1 MRIVFD
7 HMAHIPQPAG
17 PANPSFETLRRLL
30 DKGNTWVK
38 LTGPYLD
45 TKQGGPDYP
54 DTSRVAREL
63 ARVAPERVVWASD
76 WPHATEKTKPDDA
89 ALFDLLAEWV
99 PDEAARRRVLVQN
112 PAELYDF
119 PAVT

>member
-1 MRIVFD
+1 MHQR
-7 HMAHIPQPAG
+7 
-17 PANPSFETLRRLL
+17 
-30 DKGNTWVK
+30 

-63 ARVAPERVVWASD
+63 ARLAPERVVWATD
-76 WPHATEKTKPDDA
+76 WPNATEKTKPDDA
-89 ALFDLLAEWV
+89 ALFDLLSVWV
-99 PDEAARRRVLVQN
+99 PDEAVRRRVLVQN